1 MFDKEETD
9 SAENLKPVS
18 VVIISDNNSVE
29 LDNNL
34 KYFLSQDYSAGYE
47 IIVVV
52 SRDEDGTADV
62 LKRTISIKTYILH
75 LYQKHLGI

>member
-1 MFDKEETD
+1 MLILDNITIVICIILVISALCSSLFDTFFKKMFDKEETD

-34 KYFLSQDYSAGYE
+34 KYFLS
-47 IIVVV
+47 
-52 SRDEDGTADV
+52 
-62 LKRTISIKTYILH
+62 H
-75 LYQKHLGI
+75 LLPSSL